1 MQTSYIDKIDDERL
15 NPYRDVRKTNL
26 TRWSPWFIA
35 EGAWV
40 VERLIDSQFTVDSVL
55 VSERKIARV
64 ESFVPNNVRILVAPE
79 SMLNSLVGFGFHNGV
94 MACGIRS
101 PVPDFKF
108 LLNKH
113 SGSQII
119 VACPATTLPDNLG
132 SIIRISA
139 ALGASAVVVDHKCAD
154 PFSRR
159 VLRVSMGNAFKL
171 PIIEPHDLMQSI
183 LDLQHNHDFEIVGT
197 VLDEDAISL
206 KQFNRQEKMVL
217 LMGNEGHGLTDAWIA
232 KCNRRVTIP
241 MRQGVD
247 SLNVADSLAIF
258 LYELVDR
265 N

>member
-15 NPYRDVRKTNL
+15 IPYRDVRKTNL

-40 VERLIDSQFTVDSVL
+40 VERLIDSQFTVESVL

-64 ESFVPNNVRILVAPE
+64 ESFVPNNVRILIAPE
-79 SMLNSLVGFGFHNGV
+79 SMLNSLVGFEFHNGV

-101 PVPDFKF
+101 PVTGFDE
-108 LLNKH
+108 LLNER

-139 ALGASAVVVDHKCAD
+139 ALGANAVAVDHKCAD

-171 PIIEPHDLMQSI
+171 PIIETNDLMHSI
-183 LDLQHNHDFEIVGT
+183 LELQHNHGFEVVGT
-197 VLDEDAISL
+197 VLDQSAISL
-206 KQFNRQEKMVL
+206 KNFNRQEKMVL
-217 LMGNEGHGLTDAWIA
+217 LMGNEGHGLSDAWIQ
-232 KCNRRVTIP
+232 KCNRCVTIP
-241 MRQGVD
+241 MHQGVD
-247 SLNVADSLAIF
+247 SLNVADALAIF
-258 LYELVDR
+258 MYELMGC